1 MGSVVEFC
9 LGFGVSSVEFAD
21 GLLIGS
27 ELLLDFELISVV
39 EVCLEVVVL
48 LPPSVYLVGL
58 VSG

>member
-9 LGFGVSSVEFAD
+9 LGFSVSSVEFAD

-27 ELLLDFELISVV
+27 ELLLDLELISVV